1 MLDVVTHDCN
11 PSTLQT
17 EVGGSRVQGHSG
29 THSEVLSKESR
40 KKGRREGRN
49 EGGIKGCMSS
59 FAIEYIICVLLLEK
73 ELSVEFGVYRDN
85 GGVILKVAQ

>member
-1 MLDVVTHDCN
+1 MRSDLRK
-11 PSTLQT
+11 
-17 EVGGSRVQGHSG
+17 VG
-29 THSEVLSKESR
+29 R
-40 KKGRREGRN
+40 K

-59 FAIEYIICVLLLEK
+59 FAIEYIIYVLLLEK